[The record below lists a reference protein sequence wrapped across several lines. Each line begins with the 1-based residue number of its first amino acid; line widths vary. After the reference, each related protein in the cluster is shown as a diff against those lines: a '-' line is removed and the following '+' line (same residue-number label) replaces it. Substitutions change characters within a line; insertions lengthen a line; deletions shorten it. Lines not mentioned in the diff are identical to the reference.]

1 MKKLLTLFA
10 ITIIFGLSSIA
21 QVDLN
26 DKGSYQCA
34 HKKASNPHQLT
45 MMKSPNSPK
54 HKFDVLNYTL
64 NLDLYENFSSPYPQ
78 DFYASNIVTFRVDTA
93 INMIK
98 LNAVNSSLQ
107 INGVS
112 MAGVS
117 FSHQQDTLSIQLD
130 QTYSPGDVVDVKI
143 DYYHKNVED
152 YAFYCN
158 GGFIF
163 TDCEPEGARKWFPNY
178 DRPSDKATLD
188 LTAKVPS
195 NVLLGSN
202 GRLADSTTVADTTWF
217 NWISRDPIATYI
229 MVMSAKVNWNLD
241 IVYWDRPSTP
251 GDPMPIRFYY
261 NNGENPYIMQEKVPQ
276 MADWFTE
283 HYGEHPFEKDGFA
296 TLNNEFA
303 WGGMENQT
311 LTSLCSG
318 CWGES
323 LICHE
328 FAHQWFGDAISPG
341 TWADLWLNEGFATWS
356 ESLWWERDG
365 GYAAYKADVDY
376 NASYY
381 LSANP
386 GWPIYNPE
394 WAVNTPGNGT
404 LFNYAITYC
413 KSSCA
418 LHLLRYSMG
427 DDLFFQAIYDYA
439 TDTANF
445 RYKSAV
451 TEDFQAKLEESS
463 GMDLEW
469 FFESW
474 VKQPNHPVYQ
484 NEYSIT
490 DMGNGTWNL
499 NFLANQVQTNA
510 GFFPIPIELWVYFT
524 DGSDTTV
531 RVMNDEN
538 QQFFWFN
545 FDKEPA
551 AMLFDR
557 NDEIVL
563 KVASLIVGIKDENI
577 GVNSF
582 ALHQN
587 APNPVKGNTQISYS
601 LPEDTHVVLSLFD
614 MSGKK
619 VFDMVDRTEQTGTHY
634 YQLNTESLNAGM
646 YYYRLETKSNSA
658 TRKLTVIR

>member
-1 MKKLLTLFA
+1 MKKLLTLISLILFYTT
-10 ITIIFGLSSIA
+10 TIYA
-21 QVDLN
+21 QVDLH
-26 DKGSYQCA
+26 DKGAYQCA
-34 HKKASNPHQLT
+34 HKKASNPHQLQLL
-45 MMKSPNSPK
+45 KSPNTPA

-64 NLDLYENFSSPYPQ
+64 NLDLYENFESPYPQ
-78 DFYASNIVTFRVDTA
+78 DYVASNIITFRVDTA
-93 INMIK
+93 IDVIK
-98 LNAVNSSLQ
+98 LNAVNSSIQ
-107 INGVS
+107 INGIGL
-112 MAGVS
+112 AGVS
-117 FSHQQDTLSIQLD
+117 FLHQDDTLAIQLD
-130 QTYSPGDVVDVKI
+130 QMYNPGDIVDVKI

-152 YAFYCN
+152 GAFYAS

-163 TDCEPEGARKWFPNY
+163 TDCEPEGARKWFPCY

-195 NVLLGSN
+195 DVLFGSN

-229 MVMSAKVNWNLD
+229 MVMSAKKNWNLD

-261 NNGENPYIMQEKVPQ
+261 NNGENPYNMMERVPM
-276 MADWFTE
+276 MADYF
-283 HYGEHPFEKDGFA
+283 YDFFGEHPFEKDGFA

-311 LTSLCSG
+311 LTSLCPG

-356 ESLWWERDG
+356 EALWWEYEG
-365 GYAAYKADVDY
+365 GYSAYKDDIEN

-381 LSANP
+381 MSANP
-386 GWPIYNPE
+386 GWPVYNPE
-394 WAVNTPGNGT
+394 WAENTPGNGT

-413 KSSCA
+413 KSSVM

-427 DDLFFQAIYDYA
+427 DELFFQAIYDYA
-439 TDTANF
+439 TDTTNF
-445 RYKSAV
+445 RYKNAV

-463 GMDLEW
+463 GMELDW
-469 FFESW
+469 FFDNW
-474 VKQPNHPVYQ
+474 VKQANHPIYQ
-484 NEYSIT
+484 NEYSFI
-490 DMGNGTWNL
+490 DMGDGTWNL

-510 GFFPIPIELWVYFT
+510 PFFPIPIEIWVYFT

-545 FDKEPA
+545 FDKQPGA
-551 AMLFDR
+551 ILFDKD
-557 NDEIVL
+557 NEIVI
-563 KVASLIVGIKDENI
+563 KQASTTVGVDEENI
-577 GVNSF
+577 GPNSF

-587 APNPVKGNTQISYS
+587 APNPASGTTRISYS
-601 LPEDTHVVLSLFD
+601 IPSATHVKLSLFD

-619 VFDMVDRTEQTGTHY
+619 VLDLVNQTMQTGTHY
-634 YQLNTESLNAGM
+634 CQLNTGKLQAGI
-646 YYYRLETKSNSA
+646 YYYRLGTPTKSA
-658 TRKLTVIR
+658 TQKLSVVR

>member
-1 MKKLLTLFA
+1 MKKLLTLVSLTLFFA
-10 ITIIFGLSSIA
+10 FSTLA
-21 QVDLN
+21 QVDLHE
-26 DKGSYQCA
+26 KGAYQCA
-34 HKKASNPHQLT
+34 HKKAANPHQPDLL
-45 MMKSPNSPK
+45 KSPNTPA

-64 NLDLYENFSSPYPQ
+64 NLDLYNNFNSPYPQ
-78 DFYASNIVTFRVDTA
+78 DFVASNIITFRVDTA

-98 LNAVNSSLQ
+98 LNAVNSSILV
-107 INGVS
+107 NGIGL
-112 MAGVS
+112 AGVS
-117 FSHQQDTLSIQLD
+117 FTHFQDTLTIQLD
-130 QTYSPGDVVDVKI
+130 QTYDPGDVVDVKI

-152 YAFYCN
+152 NAFYCN
-158 GGFIF
+158 GGFVF
-163 TDCEPEGARKWFPNY
+163 TDCEPEGARKWFPCY

-195 NVLLGSN
+195 DVLLGSN

-217 NWISRDPIATYI
+217 HWVSRDPIATYI
-229 MVMSAKVNWNLD
+229 MVMSAKKDWNLD

-261 NNGENPYIMQEKVPQ
+261 NDGENPSNMKTKVPL
-276 MADWFTE
+276 MADWFSE

-296 TLNNEFA
+296 TLNSEFA

-311 LTSLCSG
+311 LTSLCPG

-356 ESLWWERDG
+356 ESLWWEKDG
-365 GYAAYKADVDY
+365 GYSAYKDDVEN

-381 LSANP
+381 MSANP
-386 GWPIYNPE
+386 GWPVYNPD

-413 KSSCA
+413 KSSCM

-427 DDLFFQAIYDYA
+427 DELFFQAIHDYA

-445 RYKSAV
+445 RYKNAV

-484 NEYSIT
+484 NEYSFT
-490 DMGNGTWNL
+490 EMGDGTWNL
-499 NFLANQVQTNA
+499 NFLVNQVQSNA
-510 GFFPIPIELWVYFT
+510 PFFPIPIEIWVYFT

-545 FDKEPA
+545 FDKQPGA
-551 AMLFDR
+551 ILFDKD
-557 NDEIVL
+557 NEIVI
-563 KVASLIVGIKDENI
+563 KQASTIVGIDEENI
-577 GVNSF
+577 GPNSF

-587 APNPVKGNTQISYS
+587 VPNPANGTTQISYS
-601 LPEDTHVVLSLFD
+601 LPTDTHVNLSLFD

-619 VFDMVDRTEQTGTHY
+619 VLEMVNRTEQTGTHY
-634 YQLNTESLNAGM
+634 YRLNTSRLKAGV
-646 YYYRLETKSNSA
+646 YYYRLETKGNSA
-658 TRKLTVIR
+658 TRKLSVVR

>member
-1 MKKLLTLFA
+1 MKKLLTLISLTLIFA
-10 ITIIFGLSSIA
+10 GSIFS
-21 QVDLN
+21 QVDLH
-26 DKGSYQCA
+26 DKGAYQCA
-34 HKKASNPHQLT
+34 HKKAANPHQLQ
-45 MMKSPNSPK
+45 MLKSPNTPT

-64 NLDLYENFSSPYPQ
+64 NLDLFENFDSPYPQ
-78 DFYASNIVTFRVDTA
+78 DYTASNIITFRVDTV
-93 INMIK
+93 IK
-98 LNAVNSSLQ
+98 LNAVNSSIQ
-107 INGVS
+107 INGIG
-112 MAGVS
+112 MAGIS
-117 FSHQQDTLSIQLD
+117 FSHQDDTLSIQLD
-130 QTYSPGDVVDVKI
+130 QTYNPGDIVDVKI

-152 YAFYCN
+152 GAFYCN

-163 TDCEPEGARKWFPNY
+163 TDCEPEGARKWFPCY

-195 NVLLGSN
+195 SVLFGSN

-217 NWISRDPIATYI
+217 HWISRDPIATYI
-229 MVMSAKVNWNLD
+229 MVMSAKKNWNLD

-261 NNGENPYIMQEKVPQ
+261 NNGENPSNMEEKVPQ
-276 MADWFTE
+276 MADWFNVF
-283 HYGEHPFEKDGFA
+283 YGEHPFEKDGFA

-303 WGGMENQT
+303 WGGMENQS
-311 LTSLCSG
+311 LTSLCPG

-365 GYAAYKADVDY
+365 GYAAYKDDVEN

-381 LSANP
+381 MSANP
-386 GWPIYNPE
+386 GWPVYNPD
-394 WAVNTPGNGT
+394 WAVNTPGNNT

-413 KSSCA
+413 KSSCM
-418 LHLLRYSMG
+418 LHLLRYSMT
-427 DDLFFQAIYDYA
+427 DELFFPAIYAYA

-445 RYKSAV
+445 RYKNAV

-474 VKQPNHPVYQ
+474 VKQANHPVYQ

-490 DMGNGTWNL
+490 DMGDGTWNL
-499 NFLANQVQTNA
+499 NFLANQVQNNA
-510 GFFPIPIELWVYFT
+510 PFFPIPIEIWVYFT

-545 FDKEPA
+545 FDKQPGA
-551 AMLFDR
+551 ILFDKD
-557 NDEIVL
+557 NEIVI
-563 KVASLIVGIKDENI
+563 KQASTAVGIDNENI
-577 GVNSF
+577 GPNSF

-587 APNPVKGNTQISYS
+587 VPNPSKGSTQISYS
-601 LPEDTHVVLSLFD
+601 LPSETQVNLSLFD
-614 MSGKK
+614 ISGKK
-619 VFDMVDRTEQTGTHY
+619 VMDMVDVVQKTGTHY
-634 YQLNTESLNAGM
+634 YNLNTSNLKSGM
-646 YYYRLETKSNSA
+646 YYYRLDSGNNTSTK
-658 TRKLTVIR
+658 KLSVIR